1 MAKLKLITPEVATQS
16 DKSIEAKNVAAREKA
31 RKQAKAEKK
40 VDKKVRSHIVI
51 DGVVVENVD
60 HLEMSKQW
68 CGRRL
73 INYIGEAWPLIEPRR
88 EFKNGWVIGAVAE
101 HLDAVSRGYI
111 GDLLINVPPGCMK
124 SLSTSVFWPT
134 YEWGP
139 MNMPNM
145 RHINFS
151 YSPSLTIRDNRKAR
165 NIIRSRWYQERWG
178 QQFTMV
184 NDQNAKIKFENDK
197 TGWMLATSIGGVGT
211 GERADRTK
219 LDDPHN
225 VQDGESD
232 TVRQST
238 VQWFRETLSTRVNDI
253 TKSTF
258 IVIMQRVHEEDVS
271 GEIIAEEFG
280 YTHLM
285 IPMRYDGERH
295 CKTIYLPNSWQCKLR
310 ATRDDP
316 EPAWEDPRIG
326 IELNLNHKELA
337 DQEDKA
343 ERKLAANE
351 LSYGVSAVLIGEG
364 SLAFPEL
371 FPEDAV
377 KKLEHRLGEY
387 ATAAQLDQLPGPRKG
402 GMFKREKFQ
411 IIPALPAG
419 GVFVRGWD
427 FAGTK
432 ATGNVSQ
439 RQAAS
444 ASVLLSVHHDG
455 RIFVVDATEEFI
467 SPSELDAT
475 LVNTASQDG
484 TEVNISMP
492 QDPGQAGKHQVSS
505 MSGKLAGYS
514 FEFTPE
520 TGDKVTRAQPF
531 ASQVEVSNVF
541 LVKGD
546 WNKMY
551 LDRMSMFPNGR
562 MDITDASSRAYA
574 RALQLTTRKKSTK
587 LTGAS
592 GLNVGGSSSGA
603 NGINGGGNITSPTI
617 SHHPR
622 IGGGNGLGGVNSR

>member
-1 MAKLKLITPEVATQS
+1 MGRIKFIVPEIATQE
-16 DKSIEAKNVAAREKA
+16 DKAIIAKNRADALKA
-31 RKQAKAEKK
+31 DKKKKQAKKLAP
-40 VDKKVRSHIVI
+40 KVRKPIQMVA
-51 DGVVVENVD
+51 GVNVENID
-60 HLEMSKQW
+60 RMELSKQA
-68 CGRRL
+68 CKRRL
-73 INYIGEAWPLIEPRR
+73 IDYIQEAWPIIEPRR
-88 EFKNGWVIGAVAE
+88 EFKNGWVIGAVSE
-101 HLDAVSRGYI
+101 HLEAVTDGTI
-111 GDLLINVPPGCMK
+111 GDLLINIPPGCMK
-124 SLSTSVFWPT
+124 SLNSSVFWPT
-134 YEWGP
+134 WEWGP
-139 MNMPNM
+139 RNMPSM

-165 NIIRSRWYQERWG
+165 NILKSRWYQDRWG
-178 QQFTMV
+178 DQFNLV
-184 NDQNAKIKFENDK
+184 SDQNAKIKFENDK

-232 TVRQST
+232 MVRQST

-253 TKSTF
+253 IKSRF

-295 CKTIYLPNSWQCKLR
+295 CRTIYLPNSWQCKR
-310 ATRDDP
+310 TGK
-316 EPAWEDPRIG
+316 EWEDPRVGVTIKP
-326 IELNLNHKELA
+326 NA
-337 DQEDKA
+337 DDIKYDNVGPTLI
-343 ERKLAANE
+343 KDI
-351 LSYGVSAVLIGEG
+351 YGTTPLVGEG

-371 FPEDAV
+371 FPLDAV
-377 KKLEHRLGEY
+377 TKLEHRLGEY

-411 IIPALPAG
+411 IINALPAG

-444 ASVLLSVHHDG
+444 ASVLLNVHFDG
-455 RIFVVDATEEFI
+455 RVIVVDATENFI
-467 SPSELDAT
+467 SPAELDVAV
-475 LVNTASQDG
+475 VNTASQDG
-484 TEVNISMP
+484 TDVYISMP
-492 QDPGQAGKHQVSS
+492 QDPGQAGKHQVTS

-520 TGDKVTRAQPF
+520 TGDKVTRAQPLS
-531 ASQVEVSNVF
+531 SQVDVNNVF
-541 LVKGD
+541 LLKGD

-574 RALQLTTRKKSTK
+574 RALQLTTRKQNTR
-587 LTGAS
+587 LTGDSAV
-592 GLNVGGSSSGA
+592 NIGGTS
-603 NGINGGGNITSPTI
+603 GGNITSPTVT
-617 SHHPR
+617 HHPR
-622 IGGGNGLGGVNSR
+622 IGGGNGLGGVGR